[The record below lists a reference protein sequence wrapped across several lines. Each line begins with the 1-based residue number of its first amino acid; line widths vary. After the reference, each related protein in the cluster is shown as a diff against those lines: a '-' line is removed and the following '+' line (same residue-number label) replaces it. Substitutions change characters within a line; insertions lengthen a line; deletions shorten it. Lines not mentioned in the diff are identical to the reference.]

1 MNGALYGLPMADYLK
16 LPAVSAGILR
26 ATVDECPLS
35 GWYQSWLNPDREP
48 ETSRLADAGSIAH
61 EVLLEGSFSCCAII
75 KPEDYPADKTGAI
88 PDGWTNKAIRK
99 ARDDARAAGKIPI
112 LASAFDE
119 IGSMVGAARTFIES
133 LQGGE
138 ANHVWAAFQPKGGQ
152 SEVTVTWQDGATK
165 ARIRPDRTASDGRLI
180 VDAKFTSGSA
190 EPDSWG
196 RNHMFGDGHYVS
208 AALYRRGFERV
219 NGTTPEYV
227 YLVVETKP
235 PYLCSLVGVDP
246 AALALGE
253 SKVETGLRLWQ
264 QCVERD
270 VWPGYPR
277 RICYPETPAWET
289 AKWEQREAAMPFA
302 ERLALGSQA

>member
-1 MNGALYGLPMADYLK
+1 MNGAFYGLPMADYLK

-35 GWYQSWLNPDREP
+35 GWHRSWLNPGRA
-48 ETSRLADAGSIAH
+48 ADDSTPKDVGSIAH
-61 EVLLEGSFSCCAII
+61 AILLEDSIRICEVIEPA
-75 KPEDYPADKTGAI
+75 EYPAKSGGI
-88 PDGWTNKAIRK
+88 PDGWTNPAIRK
-99 ARDDARAAGKIPI
+99 ARDDARAAGKIPV
-112 LASAFDE
+112 LSTAMPE
-119 IGSMVGAARTFIES
+119 IKAVAYAAAEFIES
-133 LQGGE
+133 LEGGE
-138 ANHVWAAFQPKGGQ
+138 AHNVWEAFQPNGGQ
-152 SEVTVTWQDGATK
+152 SEVTVTWQDGRTK
-165 ARIRPDRTASDGRLI
+165 ARIRPDRTSSDGRLI

-196 RNHMFGDGHYVS
+196 RNHMFGDGHYVG

-219 NGTTPEYV
+219 KGTTPEYV

-264 QCVERD
+264 QCAERG